1 MTLAQRFAQIF
12 GAIYILVGILGFIP
26 PLLFEPSIANV
37 VQPFTG
43 FLLGIFAVNW
53 IHSLAHLGIGA
64 AGLATYRSVSA
75 ARTYSLAVGAA
86 YGVLFVLGL
95 VAPTVGGLMPLNAAD
110 NVLHLLT
117 ALVAFGVYYASPG
130 TALDPRGTRL

>member
-26 PLLFEPSIANV
+26 PLLFGPSIANV

-53 IHSLAHLGIGA
+53 IHSLAHIGIGA
-64 AGLATYRSVSA
+64 AGLATYRSVSG
-75 ARTYSLAVGAA
+75 ARTYSLAVGAVYA
-86 YGVLFVLGL
+86 VLFLLGL
-95 VAPTVGGLMPLNAAD
+95 VAPTVGGLLPLNMAD

-117 ALVAFGVYYASPG
+117 ALVAFGAYFASPG
-130 TALDPRGTRL
+130 TALDPRGTRI